1 MKAILRH
8 IIQNCWSLEAPPPQI
23 LADQLTLSQ
32 PGAGADYARQIATS
46 LPRFFRPS
54 YGPVKFW
61 GMIHTYVLDCALHIM
76 YFDKRGVK

>member
-1 MKAILRH
+1 MIGASKYVPTQQACR
-8 IIQNCWSLEAPPPQI
+8 SRRYRRGGAPWHPQI

-32 PGAGADYARQIATS
+32 PGAGADYARQITTS

-61 GMIHTYVLDCALHIM
+61 GMIHRLCITYNVL
-76 YFDKRGVK
+76 